1 MMVRRITRHPASVEA
16 CDHRGLASLERPEVA
31 AMPNHTRES
40 LAERTASFLAAFN
53 AMDLD
58 GVMSHFADD
67 GIYEE
72 FNGRTSKGRDAVRAA
87 LTPQFDG
94 VFGDMKFIDEDLMID
109 AQTGKVMASWR
120 CTLDIKGEP
129 TSWRG
134 LDAMTF
140 NVDGKITHKL
150 TYAKT
155 KAPLFE

>member
-1 MMVRRITRHPASVEA
+1 MSHS
-16 CDHRGLASLERPEVA
+16 
-31 AMPNHTRES
+31 REN
-40 LAERTASFLAAFN
+40 LAAITAAFLTAFN
-53 AMDLD
+53 EMDLD

-67 GIYEE
+67 GVYEE
-72 FNGRTSKGRDAVRAA
+72 FNGNESKGHDAVRAA
-87 LTPQFDG
+87 FGPQFDG
-94 VFGDMKFIDEDLMID
+94 AFGAMKFIDEDLMID
-109 AQTGKVMASWR
+109 PVAGKVMASWR

-140 NVDGKITHKL
+140 NDDGKITHKL